1 VHAPLRP
8 WLEALMQARAP
19 SLFSWGVGVL
29 ERVEGEPDHL
39 DRLPMLHALRQ
50 QVVDVL
56 DAHRALG
63 VDVAAHLPDALAQ
76 WHSRRC

>member
-1 VHAPLRP
+1 
-8 WLEALMQARAP
+8 
-19 SLFSWGVGVL
+19 VL

-50 QVVDVL
+50 QVLDVI

-63 VDVAAHLPDALAQ
+63 VDVAQHLPVTLEQ
-76 WHSRRC
+76 WYARRGG